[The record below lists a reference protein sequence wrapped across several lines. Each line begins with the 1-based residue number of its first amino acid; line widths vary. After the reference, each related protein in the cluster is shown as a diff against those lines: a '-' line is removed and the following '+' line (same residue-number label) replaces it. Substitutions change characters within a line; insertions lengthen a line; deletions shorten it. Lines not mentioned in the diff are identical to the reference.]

1 MTGLQTD
8 YIVATVFDRKLLPA
22 TWWCRSAVDLHA
34 TIGLCRHVHAVYAL
48 ECDLTA
54 LTLFKMKMFPG
65 TCNVAIPISTPVGLR
80 AQVLAMHASECDCFC
95 YREPPD
101 TPLAGDIQIWLF
113 SVQGEKRRFK
123 WGTLYRSGMSDYVMP
138 VLIGL
143 YAAFAIT
150 AMAVTPFIT
159 A

>member
-1 MTGLQTD
+1 MCALQ
-8 YIVATVFDRKLLPA
+8 
-22 TWWCRSAVDLHA
+22 
-34 TIGLCRHVHAVYAL
+34 
-48 ECDLTA
+48 CDLTA
-54 LTLFKMKMFPG
+54 LTLFKMEMFPG
-65 TCNVAIPISTPVGLR
+65 TCNFAIPLSTPVGLR
-80 AQVLAMHASECDCFC
+80 AQVLAMHASECDFSC

-113 SVQGEKRRFK
+113 SVQGETRRFK
-123 WGTLYRSGMSDYVMP
+123 WDTLYRNGMSDYVMP
-138 VLIGL
+138 VLVGL

>member
-1 MTGLQTD
+1 MR
-8 YIVATVFDRKLLPA
+8 AP
-22 TWWCRSAVDLHA
+22 
-34 TIGLCRHVHAVYAL
+34 
-48 ECDLTA
+48 ECDLA
-54 LTLFKMKMFPG
+54 PLTLFKMEMFPG
-65 TCNVAIPISTPVGLR
+65 TCDLAIPLSAPVGLR
-80 AQVLAMHASECDCFC
+80 AQVLAMHASECDCSC

-101 TPLAGDIQIWLF
+101 TSLAGDIQIWLF

-123 WGTLYRSGMSDYVMP
+123 WGTLYQSGMSDYVMP

>member
-1 MTGLQTD
+1 MCALQ
-8 YIVATVFDRKLLPA
+8 
-22 TWWCRSAVDLHA
+22 
-34 TIGLCRHVHAVYAL
+34 
-48 ECDLTA
+48 CDLTS
-54 LTLFKMKMFPG
+54 LTLFKMEMFPG
-65 TCNVAIPISTPVGLR
+65 TCNFAIPLSTPVGLR
-80 AQVLAMHASECDCFC
+80 AQVLAMHASECDCSC

-123 WGTLYRSGMSDYVMP
+123 WDTLYRNGMSDYVMP

>member
-1 MTGLQTD
+1 MGSFECNLTILALFYMEEFPLSSPMSIPFRT
-8 YIVATVFDRKLLPA
+8 P
-22 TWWCRSAVDLHA
+22 
-34 TIGLCRHVHAVYAL
+34 IGL
-48 ECDLTA
+48 
-54 LTLFKMKMFPG
+54 G
-65 TCNVAIPISTPVGLR
+65 
-80 AQVLAMHASECDCFC
+80 AQVLAMHASECDCSC

-123 WGTLYRSGMSDYVMP
+123 WDTLYRNGMSDYVMP
-138 VLIGL
+138 VLVGL

>member
-1 MTGLQTD
+1 MR
-8 YIVATVFDRKLLPA
+8 AP
-22 TWWCRSAVDLHA
+22 
-34 TIGLCRHVHAVYAL
+34 
-48 ECDLTA
+48 ECNLTP

-65 TCNVAIPISTPVGLR
+65 TCDLPIPLSAPVGLR
-80 AQVLAMHASECDCFC
+80 AQVLAMHASECDCSC

-101 TPLAGDIQIWLF
+101 TSLAGDIQIWLF